1 MADHVDGILSQWA
14 AERPDL
20 DVSAM
25 AVLGR
30 LARAARLADARLGV
44 TFAAHGLDAAS
55 FDVLA
60 TLRRSGEPFRLTPTE
75 IQQSAMVTSSAIA
88 QRLNRLERDGL
99 VLRGPNAA
107 DGRGTVVTLTREGR
121 AVIDRALPDHVATEQ
136 RMLAGLTGV
145 QRADLATLL
154 RALTES
160 VAETTATATASR
172 P

>member
-1 MADHVDGILSQWA
+1 MTDHVDRILAQWA

-44 TFAAHGLDAAS
+44 TFASHGLDAAS

-60 TLRRSGEPFRLTPTE
+60 TLRRNGEPFRLTPTE

-99 VLRGPNAA
+99 VLRSPNAA
-107 DGRGTVVTLTREGR
+107 DGRGTVVSLTPAGR
-121 AVIDRALPDHVATEQ
+121 ALIDRALPDHVANQE
-136 RMLAGLTGV
+136 RMLAGLTDA
-145 QRADLATLL
+145 QRAALPTLL
-154 RALTES
+154 QALAES
-160 VAETTATATASR
+160 LAEATASR